1 MTVSSS
7 IGSPHQDICGKAQSC
22 LPTSCQNS
30 NFYLY
35 KFVQQSCAL
44 CSIYVVPVCI
54 VFMHHQWC
62 AVFVRQSCLPS
73 SCQNGNFYL
82 PMSAIQSCWERTAP
96 TLLTYNWTSYSSVQS
111 EWIFVKS
118 WTSSRTPAS
127 CYIIDH
133 EPWTDFHPRR
143 LLATGVMHI
152 DIGIGT
158 LGNKFV
164 PTFPH
169 LWDIHNN

>member
-1 MTVSSS
+1 MTVSSP

-44 CSIYVVPVCI
+44 CSIYVVNKCI
-54 VFMHHQWC
+54 VFGHQQWC

-96 TLLTYNWTSYSSVQS
+96 TLLTYNWTSSSSSVQS

-133 EPWTDFHPRR
+133 EPWTDFHPKVFFSRDLVHTSLNLNMWKVNKWR
-143 LLATGVMHI
+143 NR
-152 DIGIGT
+152 GIKG
-158 LGNKFV
+158 
-164 PTFPH
+164 
-169 LWDIHNN
+169 I